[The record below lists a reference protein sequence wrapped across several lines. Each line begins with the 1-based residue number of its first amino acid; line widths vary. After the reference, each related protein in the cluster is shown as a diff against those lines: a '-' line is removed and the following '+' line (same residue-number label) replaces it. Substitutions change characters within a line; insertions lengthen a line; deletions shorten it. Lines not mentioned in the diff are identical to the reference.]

1 MKPTV
6 LAPWTRQ
13 AEMPVAKIEAISMI
27 TPKMKIP
34 DGDCHHCHHCHHHHH
49 HYHIITSS
57 SCHHIII
64 IMMWTWWDG
73 LPVNV
78 LPPAGSTLVQQLL
91 HRPNQRLPIY
101 QYIGIL
107 GVRINIKPSSPI
119 STTSAKTFWDCHVY
133 STWQLIIS
141 KAAIAAKY
149 IFSKSSSTSSSK
161 IVNAWQ

>member
-34 DGDCHHCHHCHHHHH
+34 DGDCHQCHHCHH

-64 IMMWTWWDG
+64 IMM
-73 LPVNV
+73 
-78 LPPAGSTLVQQLL
+78 
-91 HRPNQRLPIY
+91 
-101 QYIGIL
+101 
-107 GVRINIKPSSPI
+107 
-119 STTSAKTFWDCHVY
+119 
-133 STWQLIIS
+133 
-141 KAAIAAKY
+141 
-149 IFSKSSSTSSSK
+149 
-161 IVNAWQ
+161 